1 MNSCAEE
8 FAALAEA
15 KKKLMAQLN
24 KANTDAWA
32 NICAGVIMGGIFDS
46 DIGARHVAA
55 GTSTAVSGLVKGLS
69 TEKEINTALKNLLNR
84 IDTLNK
90 RSVEKWQE
98 LDNTINH
105 HLREII

>member
-1 MNSCAEE
+1 
-8 FAALAEA
+8 
-15 KKKLMAQLN
+15 MAQLN
-24 KANTDAWA
+24 KANTDALA

-46 DIGARHVAA
+46 DIGAQHVAA

-90 RSVEKWQE
+90 RGVEKCQE
-98 LDNTINH
+98 LYNTINH
-105 HLREII
+105 HL